1 MKTVIKLSLIG
12 SLFFASCNNSSDTQN
27 QKEDASAVE
36 EVEETGFTVDREFPQ
51 LTAYLQ
57 SQDSSFSAD
66 KFEGGE
72 MEIKDSLAPTKID
85 TGHLA
90 PYKPYLVYNSDSS
103 RAIDLVSYS
112 YVISKKNGK
121 TVIEHGGP
129 DTEVALLDLGN
140 NTRKRILFLGS
151 SGTVLQAKW
160 ENDTAIAIAGAQE
173 VEEGKIR
180 PSVWRYDLATG
191 TMELYQYSDAID
203 ANIKDY
209 AEQWLK
215 KTPPQAP

>member
-1 MKTVIKLSLIG
+1 MKTFTKLLLIG
-12 SLFFASCNNSSDTQN
+12 SLVFVSCNNSSDTQN
-27 QKEDASAVE
+27 SKENSPAAE
-36 EVEETGFTVDREFPQ
+36 EVEETGFTVEREFPQ

-66 KFEGGE
+66 KFEGGQ

-85 TGHLA
+85 TGHLT
-90 PYKPYLVYNSDSS
+90 PYKPYLVYSSDSS

-112 YVISKKNGK
+112 YVISKKKGT

-160 ENDTAIAIAGAQE
+160 ENDTTIAIAGAQE

-180 PSVWRYDLATG
+180 PSVWRYDLVTG
-191 TMELYQYSDAID
+191 TMELYQYSDTIE

-215 KTPPQAP
+215 NTSPKTP